1 MSIKLLLGSTIVR
14 TEMADSKGNRP
25 NRPVRPRQAPGGRK
39 RRVVIDSGAAR
50 PRQDSRQARERTEP
64 RPKSQPGPQP
74 TGPVTVP
81 SGVTVKDLSQALGVP
96 AAQIIKIMMGLGE
109 MVTITQS
116 LSDEAVQLIATEV
129 KREVTIKHVAEED
142 ELPEVF
148 EDSEDDL
155 AARPPVVTIM
165 GHVDHGKTTLLDAI
179 REASV
184 VETEAGGI
192 TQHIGAYQ
200 AQHDGRKITF
210 LDTPGHEAFTAMRA
224 RGAKVTDIAVLV
236 VAADDGVKPQTQESI
251 AHARAAEVP
260 IVVAVNKIDK
270 PGADPQ
276 RVRQELVNED
286 LQPEEWGGSIQF
298 SDVSAREKQNLDDL
312 LEKVLLVADA
322 ELQLT
327 ANPNAEA
334 SGPIIESRL
343 DVGRGPVATMLVQR
357 GTLRVGDPI
366 VAGDAWGKVRA
377 LHTYR
382 GEKVDEARPGDPIEI
397 IGFDKPPAAGEFG
410 RVVENDRQARHLAQV
425 RGERVR
431 REQLAQRRPSG
442 ISLDTLFS
450 QMQEGAVQDLNLVI
464 KADVD
469 GSVEAAVSELQK
481 IQHPEVR
488 VHVIHTG
495 VGGISENDVMLATAS
510 NAMIVGFN
518 VRPNAEARALAERE
532 GVEIRTYN
540 VIYRLT
546 EDIEQALVGMLKPVT
561 TEETLGEAEVRALF
575 RVSRLGTIAGSMV
588 TTGVVRRN
596 AKVRVVRDGTVI
608 YDTTISQLKRFKDDV
623 REVEEG
629 FECGILLEGFND
641 VKEGDVLEVY
651 EVREVERTDL
661 SEAPAPAAPA
671 AT

>member
-1 MSIKLLLGSTIVR
+1 
-14 TEMADSKGNRP
+14 MADSKGNSKGNRP

-64 RPKSQPGPQP
+64 RPKSAPAPAP
-74 TGPVTVP
+74 TGPVTVA
-81 SGVTVKDLSQALGVP
+81 SGASVKDLSQALGIP

-129 KREVTIKHVAEED
+129 KREVSIKHVAEED
-142 ELPEVF
+142 ELPEVY
-148 EDSEDDL
+148 EDAPEDLVD
-155 AARPPVVTIM
+155 RPPVVTIM

-179 REASV
+179 RESSV

-200 AQHDGRKITF
+200 VEHNGRKITF

-224 RGAKVTDIAVLV
+224 RGANVTDIAVLV

-260 IVVAVNKIDK
+260 IVVAVNKVDK
-270 PGADPQ
+270 PDADPQ

-286 LQPEEWGGSIQF
+286 LQPEEWGGSTQF
-298 SDVSAREKQNLDDL
+298 SDVSAKEKQNLDDL

-322 ELQLT
+322 ELELK
-327 ANPNAEA
+327 ANPKAEA

-357 GTLRVGDPI
+357 GTLRGGDPI
-366 VAGDAWGKVRA
+366 VAGDSWGKVRA

-382 GEKVDEARPGDPIEI
+382 GEKVSEAGPGDPIEI
-397 IGFDKPPAAGEFG
+397 IGFDQPPAAGEYAH
-410 RVVENDRQARHLAQV
+410 VVENDRQARHLAQV

-431 REQLAQRRPSG
+431 REQLAQRRPVG
-442 ISLDTLFS
+442 VSLDTLFS

-488 VHVIHTG
+488 VNVIHTG

-561 TEETLGEAEVRALF
+561 TEETLGEAEVRQLF
-575 RVSRLGTIAGSMV
+575 RVSRLGTIAGSYV
-588 TTGVVRRN
+588 TSGVVRRN

-629 FECGILLEGFND
+629 FECGILLDGFND

-651 EVREVERTDL
+651 EVRQVERTDL
-661 SEAPAPAAPA
+661 SAAPAAPA
-671 AT
+671 ATT

>member
-1 MSIKLLLGSTIVR
+1 
-14 TEMADSKGNRP
+14 MADSKGNSKGNRP

-39 RRVVIDSGAAR
+39 RRVVIDTGASR
-50 PRQDSRQARERTEP
+50 PRQDGRQARERTEP

-81 SGVTVKDLSQALGVP
+81 SGVSVKDLSQALGVP

-116 LSDEAVQLIATEV
+116 LSDEAVQVIATEV

-148 EDSEDDL
+148 DDAPEDLVD
-155 AARPPVVTIM
+155 RPPVVTIM

-179 REASV
+179 RESSV

-200 AQHDGRKITF
+200 VEHDGRRITF

-224 RGAKVTDIAVLV
+224 RGAEVTDIAVLV

-251 AHARAAEVP
+251 SHARSAKVP
-260 IVVAVNKIDK
+260 IVVAVNKIDR
-270 PGADPQ
+270 PDADPQ
-276 RVRQELVNED
+276 RVRQELTQED
-286 LQPEEWGGSIQF
+286 LQPEEWGGSTQY

-322 ELQLT
+322 ELELK
-327 ANPNAEA
+327 ANPTAEA

-357 GTLRVGDPI
+357 GTLHVGDPI

-397 IGFDKPPAAGEFG
+397 IGFDQPPAAGDHG

-442 ISLDTLFS
+442 VSLDTLFS

-488 VHVIHTG
+488 VNVIHTG

-518 VRPNAEARALAERE
+518 VRPSAAARALAERE

-561 TEETLGEAEVRALF
+561 TEETLGEAEVRQLF
-575 RVSRLGTIAGSMV
+575 RVSRLGTIAGSYV
-588 TTGVVRRN
+588 TSGVVRRN

-629 FECGILLEGFND
+629 FECGILLDGFND

-661 SEAPAPAAPA
+661 NAPAPATPA

>member
-1 MSIKLLLGSTIVR
+1 
-14 TEMADSKGNRP
+14 MAESKGNSKGNRP

-64 RPKSQPGPQP
+64 RPKSAPGPAP

-81 SGVTVKDLSQALGVP
+81 SGVSVKDLSQALGVP

-129 KREVTIKHVAEED
+129 KREVNIKHVAEED
-142 ELPEVF
+142 ELPEEY
-148 EDSEDDL
+148 EDAEEDL
-155 AARPPVVTIM
+155 VARPPVVTIM

-260 IVVAVNKIDK
+260 IVVAVNKVDK
-270 PGADPQ
+270 PDADPQ

-286 LQPEEWGGSIQF
+286 LQPEEWGGSIQY
-298 SDVSAREKQNLDDL
+298 SDVSAKEKQNLDDL

-322 ELQLT
+322 ELELK

-343 DVGRGPVATMLVQR
+343 DIGRGPVATMLVQR
-357 GTLRVGDPI
+357 GTLSVGDAI

-382 GEKVDEARPGDPIEI
+382 GEKVEEAGPGDPIEI
-397 IGFDKPPAAGEFG
+397 IGFDKPPAAGEHA
-410 RVVENDRQARHLAQV
+410 RVVENDRQARHLAQL

-431 REQLAQRRPSG
+431 REQLAQRRPAG
-442 ISLDTLFS
+442 VSLESLFS
-450 QMQEGAVQDLNLVI
+450 EMQEGAVQDLNIVI

-488 VHVIHTG
+488 VNVIHTG

-510 NAMIVGFN
+510 SAMIVGFN
-518 VRPNAEARALAERE
+518 VRPNAEARASAERE

-575 RVSRLGTIAGSMV
+575 RVSRLGTIAGSYV

-629 FECGILLEGFND
+629 FECGILLDGFND

-651 EVREVERTDL
+651 EVKQVERTAL
-661 SEAPAPAAPA
+661 SASPATPA

>member
-1 MSIKLLLGSTIVR
+1 
-14 TEMADSKGNRP
+14 MADSKGNSKGNRP

-64 RPKSQPGPQP
+64 RPKSAPGPAP

-81 SGVTVKDLSQALGVP
+81 SGVSVKDLSQALGVP

-116 LSDEAVQLIATEV
+116 LSDEAVGLIAAEV
-129 KREVTIKHVAEED
+129 KREVSIKHVAEEL
-142 ELPEVF
+142 ELEEEY
-148 EDSEDDL
+148 EDAEEDL
-155 AARPPVVTIM
+155 VARPPVVTIM

-224 RGAKVTDIAVLV
+224 RGAKVTDVAVLV

-251 AHARAAEVP
+251 NHARAAEVP

-270 PGADPQ
+270 PGADTQ

-286 LQPEEWGGSIQF
+286 LQPEEWGGSTQY
-298 SDVSAREKQNLDDL
+298 SDVSAKEKQNLDDL

-322 ELQLT
+322 ELELK

-343 DVGRGPVATMLVQR
+343 DVGRGPVATMLIHR
-357 GTLRVGDPI
+357 GTLRVGDAI

-382 GEKVDEARPGDPIEI
+382 GEKVDQAVPGDPIEI
-397 IGFDKPPAAGEFG
+397 IGFDKPPAAGEHA
-410 RVVENDRQARHLAQV
+410 RVVENDRQARHLAQL

-431 REQLAQRRPSG
+431 REQLAQRRPG
-442 ISLDTLFS
+442 GVSLESLFS
-450 QMQEGAVQDLNLVI
+450 EMQEGAVQDLNIVI

-488 VHVIHTG
+488 VNVIHTG

-518 VRPNAEARALAERE
+518 VRPNAEARASAERE

-575 RVSRLGTIAGSMV
+575 RVSRLGTIAGSYV
-588 TTGVVRRN
+588 TSGVVRRN

-641 VKEGDVLEVY
+641 VKEEDVLEVY
-651 EVREVERTDL
+651 EVKQVERTDL
-661 SEAPAPAAPA
+661 SAAPA
-671 AT
+671 TPAAT

>member
-1 MSIKLLLGSTIVR
+1 
-14 TEMADSKGNRP
+14 MADSKGNSKGNRP

-81 SGVTVKDLSQALGVP
+81 SGVSVKDLSQALGVP

-129 KREVTIKHVAEED
+129 KRDVTIKHVAEEE

-148 EDSEDDL
+148 EDAPEDLVD
-155 AARPPVVTIM
+155 RPPVVTIM

-179 REASV
+179 RESSV

-200 AQHDGRKITF
+200 VEHNGRKITF

-260 IVVAVNKIDK
+260 IVVAVNKVDK
-270 PGADPQ
+270 PDADPQ

-286 LQPEEWGGSIQF
+286 LQPEEWGGSTQF

-322 ELQLT
+322 ELELK
-327 ANPNAEA
+327 ANPKAEA

-357 GTLRVGDPI
+357 GTLNVGDPI
-366 VAGDAWGKVRA
+366 VAGDSWGKVRA

-382 GEKVDEARPGDPIEI
+382 GEKAGAAGPGDPVEI
-397 IGFDKPPAAGEFG
+397 IGFDQPPAAGEYAH
-410 RVVENDRQARHLAQV
+410 VVENDRQARHLAQV

-431 REQLAQRRPSG
+431 REQLAQRRPAG
-442 ISLDTLFS
+442 VSLDTLFS

-488 VHVIHTG
+488 VNVIHTG

-588 TTGVVRRN
+588 TSGVVRRN
-596 AKVRVVRDGTVI
+596 GKVRVVRDGTVI

-629 FECGILLEGFND
+629 FECGILLDGFND

-661 SEAPAPAAPA
+661 SAAPEPTPA

>member
-1 MSIKLLLGSTIVR
+1 
-14 TEMADSKGNRP
+14 MAESKGNSKGNRP

-64 RPKSQPGPQP
+64 RPKSGPGPAP

-81 SGVTVKDLSQALGVP
+81 SGVSVKDLSQALGVP

-129 KREVTIKHVAEED
+129 KREVSIKHVADEEEFPEEYEDAEED
-142 ELPEVF
+142 LV
-148 EDSEDDL
+148 
-155 AARPPVVTIM
+155 ARPPVVTIM

-224 RGAKVTDIAVLV
+224 RGANVTDVAVLV

-286 LQPEEWGGSIQF
+286 LQPEEWGGTTQY
-298 SDVSAREKQNLDDL
+298 SDVSAKEKTNLDDL

-322 ELQLT
+322 ELELK
-327 ANPNAEA
+327 ANPKAEA

-357 GTLRVGDPI
+357 GTLSVGDAI

-382 GEKVDEARPGDPIEI
+382 GEKVEEAGPGDPIEI
-397 IGFDKPPAAGEFG
+397 IGFDKPPAAGEHAH
-410 RVVENDRQARHLAQV
+410 VVENDRRARDLAQV
-425 RGERVR
+425 RSERVR

-442 ISLDTLFS
+442 ISLETIFS
-450 QMQEGAVQDLNLVI
+450 EMQEGAVQDLNIVI

-488 VHVIHTG
+488 VNVIHTG

-510 NAMIVGFN
+510 SAMIVGFN
-518 VRPNAEARALAERE
+518 VRPNAEARASAERE
-532 GVEIRTYN
+532 GVEIRTYD

-575 RVSRLGTIAGSMV
+575 RVSRLGTIAGSYV
-588 TTGVVRRN
+588 TTGIVRRN

-629 FECGILLEGFND
+629 FECGILLDGFND

-651 EVREVERTDL
+651 EVKQIERTDL
-661 SEAPAPAAPA
+661 SAPPATPA

>member
-1 MSIKLLLGSTIVR
+1 
-14 TEMADSKGNRP
+14 MADSKGNSKGNRP
-25 NRPVRPRQAPGGRK
+25 NRPVRPRQAPGGRQ

-64 RPKSQPGPQP
+64 RPKSAPGPAP

-81 SGVTVKDLSQALGVP
+81 SGVSVKDLSQALGVP

-116 LSDEAVQLIATEV
+116 LSDEAVGLIATEV
-129 KREVTIKHVAEED
+129 KREVNIKHVAEEL
-142 ELPEVF
+142 ELEEEY
-148 EDSEDDL
+148 EDAEEDL
-155 AARPPVVTIM
+155 VARPPVVTIM

-224 RGAKVTDIAVLV
+224 RGAKVTDVAVLV

-251 AHARAAEVP
+251 NHARAAEVP

-270 PGADPQ
+270 PGSDPQ

-286 LQPEEWGGSIQF
+286 LQPEEWGGTTQY
-298 SDVSAREKQNLDDL
+298 SDVSAKEKQNLDDL

-322 ELQLT
+322 ELELK
-327 ANPNAEA
+327 ANPKAEA

-343 DVGRGPVATMLVQR
+343 DVGRGPVATMLVHR
-357 GTLRVGDPI
+357 GTLRVGDAI

-382 GEKVDEARPGDPIEI
+382 GEKVDEAIPGDPIEI
-397 IGFDKPPAAGEFG
+397 IGFDKPPAAGEHA
-410 RVVENDRQARHLAQV
+410 RVVENDRQARHLANL

-431 REQLAQRRPSG
+431 REQLAQRRPG
-442 ISLDTLFS
+442 GVSLESLFS
-450 QMQEGAVQDLNLVI
+450 EMQEGAVQDLNIVI

-488 VHVIHTG
+488 VNVIHTG

-518 VRPNAEARALAERE
+518 VRPNAEARASAERE

-575 RVSRLGTIAGSMV
+575 RVSRLGTIAGSYV
-588 TTGVVRRN
+588 TSGVVRRN

-641 VKEGDVLEVY
+641 VKEEDVLEVY
-651 EVREVERTDL
+651 EVKQVERTDL
-661 SEAPAPAAPA
+661 SAAPAAPTA